1 MESKSIDKQQQKKL
15 ITEIMQADEK
25 DGLYELPKLQY
36 KNGTPTGKVKAN
48 HIDEFNSDYILQ
60 HILTIKTRGN
70 FLWRLWF
77 LISAPIIWLFK
88 GTIKIK

>member
-1 MESKSIDKQQQKKL
+1 MAQQMAVDFTNKNANNIKSDSTTSSQIRNNMTLANQKRMK
-15 ITEIMQADEK
+15 INND
-25 DGLYELPKLQY
+25 D
-36 KNGTPTGKVKAN
+36 
-48 HIDEFNSDYILQ
+48 FNNDHILQ

-77 LISAPIIWLFK
+77 LISAPIIWLIK

>member
-1 MESKSIDKQQQKKL
+1 MKINND
-15 ITEIMQADEK
+15 D
-25 DGLYELPKLQY
+25 
-36 KNGTPTGKVKAN
+36 
-48 HIDEFNSDYILQ
+48 FNNDYILQ

>member
-1 MESKSIDKQQQKKL
+1 MEL
-15 ITEIMQADEK
+15 K
-25 DGLYELPKLQY
+25 DVLYKDLSEFMPKNI
-36 KNGTPTGKVKAN
+36 KMV
-48 HIDEFNSDYILQ
+48 DNSNNDILQ

-77 LISAPIIWLFK
+77 LFSAPIIWLYK

>member
-1 MESKSIDKQQQKKL
+1 MTQEKADNMTFINQKRKMK
-15 ITEIMQADEK
+15 INND
-25 DGLYELPKLQY
+25 
-36 KNGTPTGKVKAN
+36 
-48 HIDEFNSDYILQ
+48 FNNDHILQ

-70 FLWRLWF
+70 FLYRLWF

>member
-1 MESKSIDKQQQKKL
+1 MKQQ
-15 ITEIMQADEK
+15 TVVEDFSNNDM
-25 DGLYELPKLQY
+25 
-36 KNGTPTGKVKAN
+36 
-48 HIDEFNSDYILQ
+48 LQ

-77 LISAPIIWLFK
+77 LISAPIIWLLK

>member
-1 MESKSIDKQQQKKL
+1 MAQQTAVDFTNKNANNIKSDSTTSSQIKNNMTFTNQKKMK
-15 ITEIMQADEK
+15 INND
-25 DGLYELPKLQY
+25 D
-36 KNGTPTGKVKAN
+36 
-48 HIDEFNSDYILQ
+48 FNNDYILE

>member
-1 MESKSIDKQQQKKL
+1 MAQQTDENGKPLTYWGGLDFTNKNANNIKSDSTTSSQI
-15 ITEIMQADEK
+15 
-25 DGLYELPKLQY
+25 
-36 KNGTPTGKVKAN
+36 KNNMKINNDDFTN
-48 HIDEFNSDYILQ
+48 DYILQ

>member
-1 MESKSIDKQQQKKL
+1 MAQEKVDNMTFINQKRKMK
-15 ITEIMQADEK
+15 INND
-25 DGLYELPKLQY
+25 
-36 KNGTPTGKVKAN
+36 
-48 HIDEFNSDYILQ
+48 FNNDMLQ

-77 LISAPIIWLFK
+77 LISAPIIWLYK